1 MISFIA
7 LSATVVTFKKIYLV
21 CECVCV
27 WGMHTMAC
35 VQRSEDSLWESSLV
49 FPNMEPG
56 DRPELSGLVASGFF
70 HTELSGP

>member
-1 MISFIA
+1 
-7 LSATVVTFKKIYLV
+7 
-21 CECVCV
+21 
-27 WGMHTMAC
+27 MAC

-70 HTELSGP
+70 TLSYLVHENNFEGRLTSSHL